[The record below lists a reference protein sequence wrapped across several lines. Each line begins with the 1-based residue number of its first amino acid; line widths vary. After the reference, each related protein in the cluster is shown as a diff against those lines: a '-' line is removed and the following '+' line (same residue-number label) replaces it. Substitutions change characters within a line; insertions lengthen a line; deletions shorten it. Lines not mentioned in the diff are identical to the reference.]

1 MASEKKNLR
10 GRDGSS
16 CRNFFVLHGFS
27 ASRTA
32 FRSALRPPT
41 SPPPSLS
48 SSAPSASK
56 RLQSATC
63 RSQET
68 RVLRRIDELRECA
81 DFCGGGAYD

>member
-1 MASEKKNLR
+1 MP
-10 GRDGSS
+10 
-16 CRNFFVLHGFS
+16 HGFR

-32 FRSALRPPT
+32 FRSALSPPT

-68 RVLRRIDELRECA
+68 RVLRRIAELRACE
-81 DFCGGGAYD
+81 DFWWGS